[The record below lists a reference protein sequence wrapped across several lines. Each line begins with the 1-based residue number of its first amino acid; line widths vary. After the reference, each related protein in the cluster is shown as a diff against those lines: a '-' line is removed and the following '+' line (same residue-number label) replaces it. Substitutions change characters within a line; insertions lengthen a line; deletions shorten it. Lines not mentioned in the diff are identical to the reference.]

1 MFEKYTV
8 DAHKH
13 ALTKVNFQNYKL
25 FNDINKAYSNFF
37 QKTRIVVN
45 NITPCKTKRVKA
57 NIQKWL
63 DGEVLE
69 NTRDKLFKRF
79 KKSKFNI
86 DKELY
91 KKAKDNTLKLITVK
105 KIAFFDDKL
114 SECIGK
120 PKELWE
126 TLKFLGM
133 PKKTLISN
141 FNAVESNNALT
152 FDKKTIAKFFKDF
165 FSNLAESLLIKLSLI
180 LQTSTI

>member
-69 NTRDKLFKRF
+69 NINTRDKLFKRF

-105 KIAFFDDKL
+105 KNSIF
-114 SECIGK
+114 
-120 PKELWE
+120 
-126 TLKFLGM
+126 
-133 PKKTLISN
+133 
-141 FNAVESNNALT
+141 
-152 FDKKTIAKFFKDF
+152 
-165 FSNLAESLLIKLSLI
+165 
-180 LQTSTI
+180 